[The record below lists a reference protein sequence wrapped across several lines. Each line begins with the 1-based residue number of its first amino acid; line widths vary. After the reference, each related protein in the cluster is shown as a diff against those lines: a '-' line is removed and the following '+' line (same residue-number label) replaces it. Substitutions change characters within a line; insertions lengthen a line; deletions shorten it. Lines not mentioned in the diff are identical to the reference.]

1 MAETAI
7 EWTDHVWNVTKGCS
21 RKSPGC
27 GGGTPG
33 PRKGGCYA
41 ERMAIRLAG
50 PGQPY
55 EGLVESTPAGPRW
68 TGKVVLDEELL
79 DAPLRW
85 RRPRRV
91 FVNSMSDLFHES
103 LSFEAIDRVFA
114 TMRLAERHTFQV
126 LTKRADRMREYVEW
140 ARARSLVEG
149 LEVVPGRPIT
159 WERAHANVWLG
170 VSVEDQ
176 RRADERIPHLLA
188 TPAAVRFLSCEP
200 LLGPVDLSRWLPR
213 ARYYLARCA
222 RCGHTASSEFFG
234 ELRNHDDADVEC
246 PICGHL
252 LQDEVPGISWCIVG
266 GESGP
271 GARPMHPIWARRL
284 RDQCVA
290 AGVPYFFK
298 QWGAWKPCCTMTEAE
313 TEALYVPLPAGVP
326 DDSPRRCK
334 VASVS
339 FTPEPMPV
347 GGEVHTLF
355 ELGKKRAGRVL
366 DGRTWDEFPADKGA
380 AHA

>member
-7 EWTDHVWNVTKGCS
+7 EWTDVVWNVTKGCS

-27 GGGTPG
+27 GGGTSG

-55 EGLVESTPAGPRW
+55 EGLVESTPTGPRW

-85 RRPRRV
+85 KKPRRV

-103 LSFEAIDRVFA
+103 LSFETIDRVFA

-140 ARARSLVEG
+140 ARARSIVEG

-159 WERAHANVWLG
+159 WERAHPNVWLG

-200 LLGPVDLSRWLPR
+200 LLGPVDLERYLKPTLHTTGGERLQHPDPRIPSEGGRWEW
-213 ARYYLARCA
+213 
-222 RCGHTASSEFFG
+222 G
-234 ELRNHDDADVEC
+234 V
-246 PICGHL
+246 
-252 LQDEVPGISWCIVG
+252 SWVITG

-271 GARPMHPIWARRL
+271 GARPMHPEWARRL
-284 RDQCVA
+284 RDQCVS
-290 AGVPYFFK
+290 AGVPFFFK
-298 QWGAWKPCCTMTEAE
+298 QWGAWAVRDYLVHGDIPKEPVMRLGEHGRDTRDLANVLDAGAE
-313 TEALYVPLPAGVP
+313 VYMQCV
-326 DDSPRRCK
+326 
-334 VASVS
+334 
-339 FTPEPMPV
+339 
-347 GGEVHTLF
+347 
-355 ELGKKRAGRVL
+355 GKKAAGRVL
-366 DGRTWDEFPADKGA
+366 DGRTWDEFPGEVASG
-380 AHA
+380 